1 MAMEMIEKKNEKV
14 VFVTDMTTSLANAI
28 RRSASEIPILAI
40 EEADIYKNDTAL
52 YDEIIAHRLGLIPL
66 KNQKVKEGESVEL
79 KLKAKGKG
87 ERTEVLSGAL
97 GEEVVYPGMP
107 IVLLEEGQELEIVA
121 RAKSGKGKDHARYS
135 PGLVFYKHLPKIK
148 ISSDGEK
155 QTELAELYPQAFE
168 EVNGK
173 LKLKD
178 ATKCDLDE
186 EDLKDYPGITIEFKD
201 DLVFSIESWGQI
213 DAKEIFNGA
222 CKALKA
228 NLAEVSKAIK

>member
-1 MAMEMIEKKNEKV
+1 MEIIEKNNGKV
-14 VFVTDMTTSLANAI
+14 VFITDMSTTLANAI

-66 KNQKVKEGESVEL
+66 KNQKVKEGEAIEL

-97 GEEVVYPGMP
+97 GEEVVYSDMP
-107 IVLLEEGQELEIVA
+107 IVLLEDGQELEIVA
-121 RAKSGKGKDHARYS
+121 RAKAGKGKDHARYS
-135 PGLVFYKHLPKIK
+135 PGLVFYKHLAKVK
-148 ISSDGEK
+148 ISGDGEK

-168 EVNGK
+168 VVGGK
-173 LKLKD
+173 LKVKD
-178 ATKCDLDE
+178 ATKCDLE
-186 EDLKDYPGITIEFKD
+186 QEDLKEYPGITIELKD
-201 DLVFSIESWGQI
+201 ELVFSIESWGQI

-228 NLAEVSKAIK
+228 NLADVSKALK

>member
-1 MAMEMIEKKNEKV
+1 MEMIEKKNEKF
-14 VFVTDMTTSLANAI
+14 VFVTDMSTSLANAI
-28 RRSASEIPILAI
+28 RRSVTEIPILAI

-87 ERTEVLSGAL
+87 ERTEVLAGAL
-97 GEEVVYPGMP
+97 GEEVVYPNMP

-121 RAKSGKGKDHARYS
+121 RAKSGKGKDHAKYS

-148 ISSDGEK
+148 ISAEGEK
-155 QTELAELYPQAFE
+155 QTELAELYPQVFE
-168 EVNGK
+168 LINGK
-173 LKLKD
+173 LKVKD
-178 ATKCDLDE
+178 ATKCDLDQ
-186 EDLKDYPGITIEFKD
+186 EDLESYPGVTIEFKD

-228 NLAEVSKAIK
+228 NLAEVSKVVK